1 MKKEASVSDYHHR
14 IIESV
19 VSFLMESGLSVTDIS
34 GAVEKALIGK
44 TNLGEKVDSANS
56 LGGNADTIFA
66 LVLHR
71 WHREPAL
78 LDEDAKPLPMRLL
91 GEHPSVEAMVAAE
104 KPEAPA
110 KRIALSMKNAG
121 LVTKVKAGQ
130 YLPVSRIATVSSLH
144 PMLVEHVTNSVV
156 RYLGT
161 IRQNTSSTRRV
172 PTLIERYTHVP
183 DLNESDVGDFRNFA
197 QSHGSGFLASVDDW
211 LERRR
216 AKKNSRKSESGVSA
230 GIHVFAYL
238 EERKP
243 PPKTKRRAK
252 RA

>member
-1 MKKEASVSDYHHR
+1 MA
-14 IIESV
+14 
-19 VSFLMESGLSVTDIS
+19 SGLSEMDIRE
-34 GAVEKALIGK
+34 AVEKALVGR
-44 TNLGEKVDSANS
+44 TTSVDKADSVSS

-78 LDEDAKPLPMRLL
+78 LDSDARPLPIRLL
-91 GEHPSVEAMVAAE
+91 GKYPSVEALVAAE

-110 KRIALSMKNAG
+110 KRIAASMQKAG
-121 LVTKVKAGQ
+121 LINKIRPGQ
-130 YLPVSRIATVSSLH
+130 YLPSSRIATVSSLH
-144 PMLVEHVTNSVV
+144 PMLVEHVTNSLV

-161 IRQNTSSTRRV
+161 VRQNTSSTRRV

-183 DLNESDVGDFRNFA
+183 DLQETDIHDFRDFA

-216 AKKNSRKSESGVSA
+216 AKGKSKSGKVGVSA

-238 EERKP
+238 EEHKA
-243 PPKTKRRAK
+243 PPKPKRRAK